1 MKKYNAFEINVNTL
15 GYHVNRAFFALI
27 KLLNKEIKESGLK
40 FQHSDFVILK
50 ILITIGGASQSQI
63 ANILGKERS
72 AISRSL
78 ASLEE
83 EGYILREQVDGK
95 TNLVTLSE
103 KGKEIVPLINDIGNR
118 VSELG
123 FKGLSK
129 RSRESMINNL
139 TKIFDNAISN
149 IES

>member
-1 MKKYNAFEINVNTL
+1 MKKYNAFEINIDTL
-15 GYHVNRAFFALI
+15 GYYVNRAFFALI

-149 IES
+149 MES